1 MNTDFDDLMKEIEL
15 TIDPVEL
22 AQIKKEAKEWVDKV
36 LNGDINLDIKELMI
50 IGGKF
55 VEVPDE

>member
-1 MNTDFDDLMKEIEL
+1 MNTDFDELMKELEL
-15 TIDPVEL
+15 NIDPVEL

-50 IGGKF
+50 IDGKF
-55 VEVPDE
+55 AEVGCE